1 MVKVNANEK
10 KQNTREA
17 RCKCDVTQKLLAVP
31 PPVARLSMLCQQRHA
46 LAALFET
53 GGSGL

>member
-1 MVKVNANEK
+1 MVKVNAK
-10 KQNTREA
+10 GKNT
-17 RCKCDVTQKLLAVP
+17 KLLAVP
-31 PPVARLSMLCQQRHA
+31 PPVSRLSNAMPATVKICRWHA